1 MEIERTAA
9 ALQIAVGRLVRR
21 LRQTHV
27 PGELTLTEASVLSRL
42 DQEGATTPGELANLD
57 RVKPQAMGVTLQALE
72 QRGLV
77 SRAPDPGDGRRV
89 LMAITGEGRRLLTD
103 RRSLKTHALA
113 VAIGRLTDDE
123 RAALAQATHLLDRLT
138 DEL

>member
-1 MEIERTAA
+1 MEIESTAA

-27 PGELTLTEASVLSRL
+27 PGELTLSEASVLSRL
-42 DQEGATTPGELANLD
+42 DREGAMTPGELAASD
-57 RVKPQAMGVTLQALE
+57 RVKPQAMGTTLQALE

-89 LMAITGEGRRLLTD
+89 LMAATDEGKRLLTD
-103 RRSLKTHALA
+103 RRTLKTHALA
-113 VAIGRLTDDE
+113 DAIGRLTDAE
-123 RAALAQATHLLDRLT
+123 RDALVEAARLLDRLAE
-138 DEL
+138 EL